1 MLNISVVSVFET
13 NTKRKL
19 SKQSFL
25 FQFKHKKLEGRSPSS
40 EETKFPRKQT
50 EFCFLSRNKRF
61 LFVSLET
68 TKGSENP
75 EGCLDG
81 DSVPL
86 EKVWKLDTP

>member
-19 SKQSFL
+19 CFESFL

-40 EETKFPRKQT
+40 EETSFPRKQT
-50 EFCFLSRNKRF
+50 EFCFLSRNGCF

-68 TKGSENP
+68 TKKR
-75 EGCLDG
+75 LR
-81 DSVPL
+81 PL
-86 EKVWKLDTP
+86 KGA